1 MRKSDDRAVQEFMD
15 SVKVLDA
22 EKHEI
27 LESLRDIVFINFH
40 EVNERMMYGG
50 IMFSKDADFIGIFIY
65 KNHVSMEFSYG
76 CKFSDPDKVLEGKG
90 KYRRHL
96 KFSSLDDVEAKK
108 PGFFLEQSKKWL
120 N

>member
-15 SVKVLDA
+15 SVKILDA
-22 EKHEI
+22 VKHEI
-27 LESLRDIVFINFH
+27 LQSLRDIVFINFH

-50 IMFSKDADFIGIFIY
+50 IMFSKGTDFTGIFIY
-65 KNHVSMEFSYG
+65 KNHVSMEFSHG
-76 CKFSDPDKVLEGKG
+76 SKFSDPDKVLEGKG

-96 KFSSLDDVEAKK
+96 KFSSLNDVEAKK
-108 PGFFLEQSKKWL
+108 PGFFLQQSKKWL